1 LAITKIAAVNL
12 YAFRNSTSTAL
23 PYLLGW
29 LSPTNHSQHT
39 LKTQTV
45 MEQQKS
51 FVSWFRDSSPY
62 IHAHRNKTFIISFGG
77 EAVLADD
84 FDHHVHD
91 FALLS
96 SLGIRLVLVHGIRP
110 QIDQR
115 LNKLKAPFLFH
126 KHLRITNDLAL
137 QCVKEAAG
145 LVRVEIEALLSMGL
159 ANSPMAGAKIKV
171 ASGNFVTAKPI
182 GVIDGID
189 YCHTGEVRR
198 IDSTA
203 IHQQLDQNNVVL
215 ISPIG
220 YSPSGEIFNL
230 SAEQVATAVSIA
242 LKAEKLI
249 LLTEQSCCSPD
260 NGEQVQQMT
269 TAEAE
274 TFLQQDIPDAVSL
287 PLKAAIQSCQAG
299 VARVHLIDRAYD
311 GALLLEL
318 FTRNGIGTLISSMP
332 YEDLRPAILNDIG
345 GILELIK
352 PLEQQGKLTKR
363 SREKIEMEIA
373 DYIVIER
380 DGLIIGC
387 TALYPDEQHQLG
399 VIACLAVHPDYQ
411 GSARGSRML
420 DYVYCKARQL
430 ALKKLF
436 VLSTQTMH
444 WFIERGFL
452 SSDINSLPDPLRK
465 LYNPLRNSKI
475 LRKEIE

>member
-1 LAITKIAAVNL
+1 M
-12 YAFRNSTSTAL
+12 NSQ
-23 PYLLGW
+23 
-29 LSPTNHSQHT
+29 N
-39 LKTQTV
+39 
-45 MEQQKS
+45 S

-62 IHAHRNKTFIISFGG
+62 IHAHRNKTFVIFFGG

-84 FDHHVHD
+84 FEHHVHD
-91 FALLS
+91 FALLN

-115 LNKLKAPFLFH
+115 LAKLDVPARFH
-126 KHLRITNDLAL
+126 KNLRITDDVAL

-171 ASGNFVTAKPI
+171 ASGNFVVAKPI
-182 GVIDGID
+182 GVIDGVD

-198 IDSTA
+198 IDSAA
-203 IHQQLDQNNVVL
+203 IHQQLDQDNVVL
-215 ISPIG
+215 ISPVG

-242 LKAEKLI
+242 LKAEKLV
-249 LLTEQSCCSPD
+249 LLTEQSCSNPD
-260 NGEQVQQMT
+260 SGEKIQQMT
-269 TAEAE
+269 TAEADV
-274 TFLQQDIPDAVSL
+274 FLQQHPELPIGIGL
-287 PLKAAIQSCQAG
+287 PLKAAMQSCLSG
-299 VARVHLIDRAYD
+299 IDRVHLIDRTIN

-318 FTRNGIGTLISSMP
+318 FSRDGIGTLISATAF
-332 YEDLRPAILNDIG
+332 EELRQATLNDIG

-352 PLEQQGKLTKR
+352 PLELQGILAKR
-363 SREKIEMEIA
+363 TREKIEMEIA

-387 TALYPDEQHQLG
+387 TALHPNEQNRFG
-399 VIACLAVHPDYQ
+399 AIACLAVHGDYQ
-411 GSARGSRML
+411 GSRRGNRML
-420 DYVYCKARQL
+420 EYAYLKAKQL
-430 ALKKLF
+430 KLEKLF

-452 SSDINSLPDPLRK
+452 SIAISDLPEQLK
-465 LYNPLRNSKI
+465 VLYNPQRNSKI
-475 LRKEIE
+475 LCKDIS

>member
-1 LAITKIAAVNL
+1 
-12 YAFRNSTSTAL
+12 
-23 PYLLGW
+23 
-29 LSPTNHSQHT
+29 
-39 LKTQTV
+39 
-45 MEQQKS
+45 MESKKS

-62 IHAHRNKTFIISFGG
+62 IHAHRNKTFVISFGG
-77 EAVLADD
+77 EAILAED
-84 FDHHVHD
+84 FEHHVHD
-91 FALLS
+91 FALLN

-115 LNKLKAPFLFH
+115 LEKLNAPALFH
-126 KHLRITNDLAL
+126 KNLRITDDLAL

-171 ASGNFVTAKPI
+171 ASGNFVIAKPI
-182 GVIDGID
+182 GVIDGVD

-198 IDSTA
+198 IDSAA

-215 ISPIG
+215 ISPVG

-230 SAEQVATAVSIA
+230 SAEQVAMAVSIA

-249 LLTEQSCCSPD
+249 LLTEESCCNPD
-260 NGEQVQQMT
+260 NGEQIQQMT
-269 TAEAE
+269 TAEANA
-274 TFLQQDIPDAVSL
+274 FVQRHLDISSSMSL

-299 VARVHLIDRAYD
+299 VDRVHLINRTID

-318 FTRNGIGTLISSMP
+318 FSRDGIGALISSTP
-332 YEDLRPAILNDIG
+332 FEELRPANLNDIG

-352 PLEQQGKLTKR
+352 PLEQQGILTKR

-387 TALYPDEQHQLG
+387 TALHPVDQQPFG
-399 VIACLAVHPDYQ
+399 AIACLAVHPDYQ
-411 GSARGSRML
+411 GSARGNRML
-420 DYVYCKARQL
+420 EYVYRRARQL
-430 ALKKLF
+430 GLKKLF

-452 SSDINSLPDPLRK
+452 SSDITQLPDQLK
-465 LYNPLRNSKI
+465 ALYNPQRNSKI
-475 LRKEIE
+475 LFKEIA

>member
-1 LAITKIAAVNL
+1 
-12 YAFRNSTSTAL
+12 
-23 PYLLGW
+23 
-29 LSPTNHSQHT
+29 
-39 LKTQTV
+39 
-45 MEQQKS
+45 MESEKS

-62 IHAHRNKTFIISFGG
+62 IHAHRNKTFVIFFGG

-91 FALLS
+91 FALLN

-115 LNKLKAPFLFH
+115 LNKLNVPARFH
-126 KHLRITNDLAL
+126 NNLRITDDVAL

-171 ASGNFVTAKPI
+171 ASGNFVVAKPI

-189 YCHTGEVRR
+189 YCHTGAVRR
-198 IDSTA
+198 IDSAA
-203 IHQQLDQNNVVL
+203 IHQQLDQDNVVL
-215 ISPIG
+215 ISPVG
-220 YSPSGEIFNL
+220 YSPSGEVFNL

-242 LKAEKLI
+242 LKAEKLV
-249 LLTEQSCCSPD
+249 LLTEQSCCNPD

-269 TAEAE
+269 TAEADA
-274 TFLQQDIPDAVSL
+274 FLLQHPDISTSVSL
-287 PLKAAIQSCQAG
+287 SLKAAMQSCQSG
-299 VARVHLIDRAYD
+299 IDRVHLINRSID

-318 FTRNGIGTLISSMP
+318 FSRDGIGTLISSTAF
-332 YEDLRPAILNDIG
+332 EELRPATLNDIG

-352 PLEQQGKLTKR
+352 PLEQQGKLAKR

-387 TALYPDEQHQLG
+387 TALHPSEQG
-399 VIACLAVHPDYQ
+399 GFGAIACLAVHPDYQ
-411 GSARGSRML
+411 GSSRGNRML
-420 DYVYCKARQL
+420 EYVYRRAAELK
-430 ALKKLF
+430 LKKLF

-452 SSDINSLPDPLRK
+452 SSNIADLPDQLK
-465 LYNPLRNSKI
+465 VLYNPQRNSKVLCKDI
-475 LRKEIE
+475 G

>member
-1 LAITKIAAVNL
+1 M
-12 YAFRNSTSTAL
+12 NS
-23 PYLLGW
+23 
-29 LSPTNHSQHT
+29 
-39 LKTQTV
+39 
-45 MEQQKS
+45 QKS

-62 IHAHRNKTFIISFGG
+62 IHAHRNKTFVISFGG
-77 EAVLADD
+77 EALLADD
-84 FDHHVHD
+84 FDHHVQD

-115 LNKLKAPFLFH
+115 LAKLNTSPQFH
-126 KHLRITNDLAL
+126 NNLRITDDLAL

-159 ANSPMAGAKIKV
+159 ANSPMAGCSLKV

-182 GVIDGID
+182 GVINGID

-198 IDSTA
+198 IDSDA

-230 SAEQVATAVSIA
+230 SAEQVATAISIS

-249 LLTEQSCCSPD
+249 LLTEQSCCHPE
-260 NGEQVQQMT
+260 NNEQIRQMT
-269 TAEAE
+269 TDEADI
-274 TFLQQDIPDAVSL
+274 FLQQHQAITDKITL
-287 PLKAAIQSCQAG
+287 PLKAAIQGCRSG
-299 VARVHLIDRAYD
+299 IERVHLINRNID

-318 FTRNGIGTLISSMP
+318 FSRDGVGTLISSTP
-332 YEDLRPAILNDIG
+332 YEELRPATLNDIG

-352 PLEQQGKLTKR
+352 PLEQQGILARR

-373 DYIVIER
+373 DYIIIER

-387 TALYPDEQHQLG
+387 TALHLNTTNHYG
-399 VIACLAVHPDYQ
+399 AIACLAVHPDYQ
-411 GSARGSRML
+411 RSARGNRLL
-420 DYVYCKARQL
+420 DYIYQKAKEL
-430 ALKKLF
+430 TLKKLY
-436 VLSTQTMH
+436 VLSTQTTH
-444 WFIERGFL
+444 WFIDRGFL
-452 SSDINSLPDPLRK
+452 SCDMNKLPDELK
-465 LYNPLRNSKI
+465 TLYNPERNSKI
-475 LRKEIE
+475 LVKVIE

>member
-1 LAITKIAAVNL
+1 
-12 YAFRNSTSTAL
+12 
-23 PYLLGW
+23 
-29 LSPTNHSQHT
+29 
-39 LKTQTV
+39 
-45 MEQQKS
+45 MESKKS

-62 IHAHRNKTFIISFGG
+62 IHAHRNKTFVISFGG
-77 EAVLADD
+77 EAILADD
-84 FDHHVHD
+84 FEHHVHD

-115 LNKLKAPFLFH
+115 LNKLNTPALFH
-126 KHLRITNDLAL
+126 KHLRITDDLAL

-182 GVIDGID
+182 GVIDGVD

-198 IDSTA
+198 IDSAA

-215 ISPIG
+215 ISPVG

-230 SAEQVATAVSIA
+230 SAEQVAMAVSIA

-249 LLTEQSCCSPD
+249 LLTEESCCNPD
-260 NGEQVQQMT
+260 NGEQIQQMT
-269 TAEAE
+269 TAEANA
-274 TFLQQDIPDAVSL
+274 FVQRHLDISSSMSL

-299 VARVHLIDRAYD
+299 VDRVHLINRTID

-318 FTRNGIGTLISSMP
+318 FSRDGIGALISSTP
-332 YEDLRPAILNDIG
+332 FEELRPANLNDIG

-352 PLEQQGKLTKR
+352 PLEQQGILTKR

-387 TALYPDEQHQLG
+387 TALHPVDQQPFG
-399 VIACLAVHPDYQ
+399 AIACLAVHPDYQ
-411 GSARGSRML
+411 GSARGNRML
-420 DYVYCKARQL
+420 EYVYRRARQL
-430 ALKKLF
+430 GLKKLF

-452 SSDINSLPDPLRK
+452 SSDITQLPDQLK
-465 LYNPLRNSKI
+465 ALYNPQRNSKI
-475 LRKEIE
+475 LFKEIA

>member
-1 LAITKIAAVNL
+1 
-12 YAFRNSTSTAL
+12 
-23 PYLLGW
+23 
-29 LSPTNHSQHT
+29 
-39 LKTQTV
+39 

-62 IHAHRNKTFIISFGG
+62 IHAHRNKTFVISFGG
-77 EAVLADD
+77 EAILAED
-84 FDHHVHD
+84 FEHHVHD
-91 FALLS
+91 FALLN

-115 LNKLKAPFLFH
+115 LEKLNAPALFH
-126 KHLRITNDLAL
+126 KNLRITDDLAL

-171 ASGNFVTAKPI
+171 ASGNFVIAKPI
-182 GVIDGID
+182 GVIDGVD

-198 IDSTA
+198 IDSAA

-220 YSPSGEIFNL
+220 YSPSGEVFNL
-230 SAEQVATAVSIA
+230 SAEQVAMAVSIA

-249 LLTEQSCCSPD
+249 LLTEESCCNPD
-260 NGEQVQQMT
+260 NGEQIQQMT
-269 TAEAE
+269 TAEANA
-274 TFLQQDIPDAVSL
+274 FVQRHLDISSSMSL

-299 VARVHLIDRAYD
+299 VDRVHLINRTID

-318 FTRNGIGTLISSMP
+318 FSRDGIGALISSTP
-332 YEDLRPAILNDIG
+332 FEELRPANLNDIG

-352 PLEQQGKLTKR
+352 PLEQQGILTKR

-387 TALYPDEQHQLG
+387 TALHPVDQQPFG
-399 VIACLAVHPDYQ
+399 AIACLAVHPDYQ
-411 GSARGSRML
+411 GSARGNRML
-420 DYVYCKARQL
+420 EYIYRRAGQL
-430 ALKKLF
+430 GLKKLF

-452 SSDINSLPDPLRK
+452 SSDITQLPDQLK
-465 LYNPLRNSKI
+465 VLYNPQRNSKI
-475 LRKEIE
+475 LCKEMA

>member
-1 LAITKIAAVNL
+1 M
-12 YAFRNSTSTAL
+12 NS
-23 PYLLGW
+23 
-29 LSPTNHSQHT
+29 
-39 LKTQTV
+39 
-45 MEQQKS
+45 QKS

-62 IHAHRNKTFIISFGG
+62 IHAHRNKTFVISFGG
-77 EAVLADD
+77 EALLADD

-96 SLGIRLVLVHGIRP
+96 SLGIRLVLIHGIRP

-115 LNKLKAPFLFH
+115 LTKLNTSPQFH
-126 KHLRITNDLAL
+126 NNLRITDDLAL

-159 ANSPMAGAKIKV
+159 ANSPMAGCSLKV

-182 GVIDGID
+182 GVINGID

-198 IDSTA
+198 IDSDA

-230 SAEQVATAVSIA
+230 SAEQVATAISIS

-249 LLTEQSCCSPD
+249 LLTEQSCCHPE
-260 NGEQVQQMT
+260 NNEQIRQMT
-269 TAEAE
+269 TDEADI
-274 TFLQQDIPDAVSL
+274 FLQQHQAITDKITL
-287 PLKAAIQSCQAG
+287 PLKAAIQGCRSG
-299 VARVHLIDRAYD
+299 IERVHLINRNID

-318 FTRNGIGTLISSMP
+318 FSRDGVGTLISSTP
-332 YEDLRPAILNDIG
+332 FEELRPATLNDIG

-352 PLEQQGKLTKR
+352 PLEQQGILARR

-373 DYIVIER
+373 DYIIIER

-387 TALYPDEQHQLG
+387 TALHLNTTHHYG
-399 VIACLAVHPDYQ
+399 AIACLAIHPDYQ
-411 GSARGSRML
+411 RAARGNRLL
-420 DYVYCKARQL
+420 DYIYKKAKELSLKQL
-430 ALKKLF
+430 Y

-444 WFIERGFL
+444 WFIDRGFL
-452 SSDINSLPDPLRK
+452 SCEMNKLPDELRT
-465 LYNPLRNSKI
+465 LYNPERNSKI
-475 LRKEIE
+475 LVKVIE

>member
-1 LAITKIAAVNL
+1 
-12 YAFRNSTSTAL
+12 
-23 PYLLGW
+23 
-29 LSPTNHSQHT
+29 
-39 LKTQTV
+39 
-45 MEQQKS
+45 MESQKS

-62 IHAHRNKTFIISFGG
+62 IHAHRNKTFVISFGG

-115 LNKLKAPFLFH
+115 LDKLNAPALFH
-126 KHLRITNDLAL
+126 KHLRITDDLAL

-159 ANSPMAGAKIKV
+159 ANSPMAGSELKV

-198 IDSTA
+198 IDSLA
-203 IHQQLDQNNVVL
+203 IHQQLDHNNIVL
-215 ISPIG
+215 ISPVG

-230 SAEQVATAVSIA
+230 SAEQVATAVAIA

-249 LLTEQSCCSPD
+249 LLTEQSCCNPD
-260 NGEQVQQMT
+260 NNEQIRQMT
-269 TAEAE
+269 TAEANA
-274 TFLQQDIPDAVSL
+274 FLQQHQAIPVSISL
-287 PLKAAIQSCQAG
+287 PLKAAMQSCQAG
-299 VARVHLIDRAYD
+299 IARVHLVNRTHD

-318 FTRNGIGTLISSMP
+318 FTRDGIGTLISSTP
-332 YEDLRPAILNDIG
+332 YEELRPATLYDIG

-352 PLEQQGKLTKR
+352 PLEQQGILTKR

-387 TALYPDEQHQLG
+387 TALHPDEQGHFG
-399 VIACLAVHPDYQ
+399 AIACLAVHPDYQ
-411 GSARGSRML
+411 GSARGNRLL
-420 DYVYCKARQL
+420 DYIYCKARKL
-430 ALKKLF
+430 NLKKLF

-452 SSDINSLPDPLRK
+452 PSDIKSLPGPLK
-465 LYNPLRNSKI
+465 EMYNPQRNSKI
-475 LRKEIE
+475 FCKDID

>member
-1 LAITKIAAVNL
+1 MK
-12 YAFRNSTSTAL
+12 S
-23 PYLLGW
+23 
-29 LSPTNHSQHT
+29 
-39 LKTQTV
+39 
-45 MEQQKS
+45 QKS

-62 IHAHRNKTFIISFGG
+62 IHAHRNKTFVISFGG
-77 EAVLADD
+77 EALLADD
-84 FDHHVHD
+84 FEHHVHD

-115 LNKLKAPFLFH
+115 LNKLNIPPLFH
-126 KHLRITNDLAL
+126 NNLRITDDLAL

-159 ANSPMAGAKIKV
+159 ANSPMAGCSLKV

-182 GVIDGID
+182 GVINGVD

-230 SAEQVATAVSIA
+230 SAEQVATAISIA

-249 LLTEQSCCSPD
+249 LLTEKSCCYPE
-260 NGEQVQQMT
+260 NNEQIRQMT
-269 TAEAE
+269 TNEADI
-274 TFLQQDIPDAVSL
+274 FLQQYQGLNDVISL
-287 PLKAAIQSCQAG
+287 PLKASIQACRSG
-299 VARVHLIDRAYD
+299 IERVHLINRSID

-318 FTRNGIGTLISSMP
+318 FSRDGIGTLISSTP
-332 YEDLRPAILNDIG
+332 FEELRPATLNDIG

-352 PLEQQGKLTKR
+352 PLEQQGILARR
-363 SREKIEMEIA
+363 SREKIEMEIS
-373 DYIVIER
+373 DYIIIER

-387 TALYPDEQHQLG
+387 TALHLNLDHHYG
-399 VIACLAVHPDYQ
+399 AIACLAIHPDYQ
-411 GSARGSRML
+411 RSSRGNRL
-420 DYVYCKARQL
+420 LEYINQKAKEL
-430 ALKKLF
+430 ALKKLY

-452 SSDINSLPDPLRK
+452 SSAINQLPDQLK
-465 LYNPLRNSKI
+465 SLYNPERNSKV
-475 LRKEIE
+475 LVKEIK

>member
-1 LAITKIAAVNL
+1 ME
-12 YAFRNSTSTAL
+12 
-23 PYLLGW
+23 
-29 LSPTNHSQHT
+29 SQ
-39 LKTQTV
+39 Q
-45 MEQQKS
+45 S

-62 IHAHRNKTFIISFGG
+62 IHAHRNKTFVISFGG

-91 FALLS
+91 FALLN

-115 LNKLKAPFLFH
+115 LNKLNAPALFH
-126 KHLRITNDLAL
+126 KHLRITDDLAL

-159 ANSPMAGAKIKV
+159 ANSPMAGSGLKV

-198 IDSTA
+198 IDSSA
-203 IHQQLDQNNVVL
+203 IHQQLDQDNVVL
-215 ISPIG
+215 ISPVG

-230 SAEQVATAVSIA
+230 SAEKVATAVSIA

-249 LLTEQSCCSPD
+249 LLTEQSCCNPN
-260 NGEQVQQMT
+260 NGEQIRQMT
-269 TAEAE
+269 TDEADA
-274 TFLQQDIPDAVSL
+274 FLQQHHDIGDIINLSL
-287 PLKAAIQSCQAG
+287 QAGIQSCRSGIERA
-299 VARVHLIDRAYD
+299 HLINRNIN

-318 FTRNGIGTLISSMP
+318 FSRDGIGTLISSTP
-332 YEDLRPAILNDIG
+332 FETLRPATLNDIG

-352 PLEQQGKLTKR
+352 PLEQQGILAKR

-387 TALYPDEQHQLG
+387 TALHPNEQGQFG
-399 VIACLAVHPDYQ
+399 AIACLAVHPDYQ
-411 GSARGSRML
+411 GSARGDRL
-420 DYVYCKARQL
+420 IDYVYRKAEKL
-430 ALKKLF
+430 ALKKLY

-444 WFIERGFL
+444 WFIEHGFL
-452 SSDINSLPDPLRK
+452 SSDIQSLPDPLK
-465 LYNPLRNSKI
+465 ALYNPLRNSKI
-475 LRKEIE
+475 LCKELE

>member
-1 LAITKIAAVNL
+1 MD
-12 YAFRNSTSTAL
+12 
-23 PYLLGW
+23 
-29 LSPTNHSQHT
+29 
-39 LKTQTV
+39 LKH
-45 MEQQKS
+45 S

-62 IHAHRNKTFIISFGG
+62 IHAHRNKTFVIFFGG

-84 FDHHVHD
+84 FEHHVHD
-91 FALLS
+91 FALLN

-115 LNKLKAPFLFH
+115 LAKLNISAHFH
-126 KHLRITNDLAL
+126 NHLRITDEVAL

-171 ASGNFVTAKPI
+171 ASGNFVVAKPI

-198 IDSTA
+198 IDSAA
-203 IHQQLDQNNVVL
+203 IHQQLDQDNVVL
-215 ISPIG
+215 ISPVG

-230 SAEQVATAVSIA
+230 SAEQVAMAVSIA
-242 LKAEKLI
+242 LKAEKLV
-249 LLTEQSCCSPD
+249 LLTEQSCFDPD
-260 NGEQVQQMT
+260 NGEKIQQMT
-269 TAEAE
+269 TVEADV
-274 TFLQQDIPDAVSL
+274 FLRHHPDLSSSVSL
-287 PLKAAIQSCQAG
+287 PLKAAMQSCQAG
-299 VARVHLIDRAYD
+299 IDRVHLIDRTIN

-318 FTRNGIGTLISSMP
+318 FSRDGIGTLISATAF
-332 YEDLRPAILNDIG
+332 EELRHATLNDIG

-352 PLEQQGKLTKR
+352 PLELQGILAKR

-387 TALYPDEQHQLG
+387 TALHANQQNRFG
-399 VIACLAVHPDYQ
+399 AIACLAVHADYQ
-411 GSARGSRML
+411 GSRRGNRML
-420 DYVYCKARQL
+420 DYVYLQAKQL
-430 ALKKLF
+430 KLEKLF

-452 SSDINSLPDPLRK
+452 SSGVSELPDELK
-465 LYNPLRNSKI
+465 VLYNPQRNSKI
-475 LRKEIE
+475 LCKDIS